1 MPTELLIFYVLGAG
15 AVLSS
20 GAMILPPM
28 GRNPIHSALY
38 LIGSFFF
45 LAGIYALL
53 AAHLLTAM
61 QIIVY
66 AGAVMVLFTFVIML
80 LNLAPDE
87 IQPPRISLTKIFGAG
102 VGLFLLGKLASV
114 FAIATAGAKSVDLND
129 PGFAQYGTIKD
140 VGRMMYTTHM
150 VPFELASVLLLVAAV
165 GAVVLAKRSL
175 KYTTPVPPPS
185 KLNRINHSQ
194 DVADDDDGHGH
205 GSDHGHDTAH
215 GHAADA
221 GHH

>member
-1 MPTELLIFYVLGAG
+1 MSIELLIFYILGAG
-15 AVLSS
+15 AILSA

-66 AGAVMVLFTFVIML
+66 AGAIMVLFTFVIML
-80 LNLAPDE
+80 LNLTPDE
-87 IQPPRISLTKIFGAG
+87 IEPPRLSLSKILGAG
-102 VGLFLLGKLASV
+102 FGLFLLGKLVTV
-114 FAIATAGAKSVDLND
+114 FSFATKGMQSVDLSQ
-129 PGFAQYGTIKD
+129 PGFAQYGTIRD
-140 VGRMMYTTHM
+140 IGRMMYTTHM

-175 KYTTPVPPPS
+175 AYIERPVPPPA
-185 KLNRINHSQ
+185 KLNRVVHTAN
-194 DVADDDDGHGH
+194 DDDDDGHGH
-205 GSDHGHDTAH
+205 HGHDDHGHH
-215 GHAADA
+215 
-221 GHH
+221 

>member
-1 MPTELLIFYVLGAG
+1 MSIELLIFYILGAG
-15 AVLSS
+15 AILSA

-66 AGAVMVLFTFVIML
+66 AGAIMVLFTFVIML
-80 LNLAPDE
+80 LNLTPDE
-87 IQPPRISLTKIFGAG
+87 IEPPRISLSKIVGAG
-102 VGLFLLGKLASV
+102 FGLFLLGKLVTV
-114 FAIATAGAKSVDLND
+114 FAFATKGMQSVDLHD
-129 PGFAQYGTIKD
+129 PGFAQYGTIRD
-140 VGRMMYTTHM
+140 IGRMMYTTHM

-165 GAVVLAKRSL
+165 GAVVLAKRTL
-175 KYTTPVPPPS
+175 TYVERPVPPPA
-185 KLNRINHSQ
+185 KLNHVIHTQS
-194 DVADDDDGHGH
+194 DDDDDGHGH
-205 GSDHGHDTAH
+205 HGHDDHGHH
-215 GHAADA
+215 
-221 GHH
+221 